1 MRLRRAVL
9 TIALAAF
16 CVGCD
21 RPPEWSA
28 DQLQVLRSLWIDTL
42 PALAPDAS
50 NRVAD
55 DPAAARLGH
64 RLFFDERLSAN
75 GKVSCATCHRPEW
88 AFTDGFRRGEGIGT
102 ADRNTMTIIGS
113 AYSPWFFWD
122 GRRDSQWA
130 QALGPLENPV
140 EQGATRMQVYRLV
153 ADTPAYRAL
162 YARLFG
168 PLPDITAEMPPDARR
183 EALAGVFANVGKAI
197 AAYERRL
204 LPGPSRFDR
213 YVAAV
218 LAGKREEASR
228 HLTEDEVAGLRLFIG
243 RPECLHCHNGPL
255 FTNFEFHD
263 TGAPDPTGTWRDSG
277 RSGGVAQ
284 VLADEF
290 NCYSAHSDAAHSD
303 AARGDCAELNFIK
316 ADDPRFRR
324 GFKTPT
330 LRNVSLTA
338 PYMHNGSFGHL
349 SQVLDHY
356 NRAPQQPVG
365 RSELVPLGLT
375 EQQLRQLEAFLRA
388 LDSPVADPRWL
399 KPPDP
404 GPAGR

>member
-1 MRLRRAVL
+1 
-9 TIALAAF
+9 
-16 CVGCD
+16 
-21 RPPEWSA
+21 
-28 DQLQVLRSLWIDTL
+28 
-42 PALAPDAS
+42 

-55 DPAAARLGH
+55 DPVAARLGH
-64 RLFFDERLSAN
+64 HLFFDERLSAN

-122 GRRDSQWA
+122 GRKDSQWS
-130 QALGPLENPV
+130 QALAPLENPV
-140 EQGATRMQVYRLV
+140 EQGATRMLVYRV
-153 ADTPAYRAL
+153 IADTPAYRTL
-162 YARLFG
+162 YAQLFG
-168 PLPDITAEMPPDARR
+168 PLPEIRSEMPSDAGRD
-183 EALAGVFANVGKAI
+183 ALSGVFANVGKAI

-204 LPGPSRFDR
+204 LPGPSRFDS

-218 LAGKREEASR
+218 LAGRDGEAAR
-228 HLTEDEVAGLRLFIG
+228 RLTADEIAGLRLFIG

-255 FTNFEFHD
+255 FTNFEFHA

-277 RSGGVAQ
+277 RLDGVAK

-290 NCYSAHSDAAHSD
+290 NCHSAHSDAARS
-303 AARGDCAELNFIK
+303 DCAELNFIK
-316 ADDPRFRR
+316 TDDPRFRR

-338 PYMHNGSFGHL
+338 PYMHNGAFGHL

-356 NRAPQQPVG
+356 NHAPRQPFG
-365 RSELVPLGLT
+365 QSELVPLGL
-375 EQQLRQLEAFLRA
+375 
-388 LDSPVADPRWL
+388 
-399 KPPDP
+399 
-404 GPAGR
+404 